1 MADGAVASTGTP
13 VTNRL
18 SWFSS
23 ILSSTLTV
31 TSVPLVPLACGLVIS
46 RRWSSV
52 GGMIDVG
59 AVCAFDFMLAM
70 LLPPVRCGPPRDLTD
85 FLPFPWPLP
94 LRTGDLVG
102 LCFFADCARRDASGL
117 SSPPEDND
125 ESELSDEYDT
135 RRLFGGRSSS
145 PSRVSLRKDDSR
157 DRVRLSSSSD
167 GTAWLDMRRCWM
179 EAKNEARTER
189 AKDIG

>member
-1 MADGAVASTGTP
+1 MADGAVASTVTP

-46 RRWSSV
+46 RRCSSV

-59 AVCAFDFMLAM
+59 AVCALDFILAM
-70 LLPPVRCGPPRDLTD
+70 LLPPVRCGPPRDLAD
-85 FLPFPWPLP
+85 FLPLPWPLP

-117 SSPPEDND
+117 SSSPDDND

-157 DRVRLSSSSD
+157 ERVRLSSSSD
-167 GTAWLDMRRCWM
+167 GTVWLDMTRCWM
-179 EAKNEARTER
+179 DAKE
-189 AKDIG
+189 